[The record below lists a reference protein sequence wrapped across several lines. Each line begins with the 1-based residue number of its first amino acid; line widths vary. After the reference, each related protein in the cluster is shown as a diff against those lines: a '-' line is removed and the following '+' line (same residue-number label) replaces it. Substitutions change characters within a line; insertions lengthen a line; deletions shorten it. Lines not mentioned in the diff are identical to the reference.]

1 MVCNKEASRQS
12 YGSFGVWLIPDV
24 RPIIDN
30 FLEINLKKEKKK
42 EKEKEKGNKNKRKR
56 PLYIESIIKS
66 RRKFKTNT
74 FFIDSRM
81 KERVKDV
88 SMLVL
93 IHQFTME
100 EKLKCRNSW

>member
-24 RPIIDN
+24 KPKIDN
-30 FLEINLKKEKKK
+30 FLEIHQKKK
-42 EKEKEKGNKNKRKR
+42 KEKGNKNKRKR

>member
-24 RPIIDN
+24 KPKIDN
-30 FLEINLKKEKKK
+30 FLEIPQKKK
-42 EKEKEKGNKNKRKR
+42 KKEKEKGNKNKRKR